1 MLEMSEQMRE
11 IIEGKREAIG
21 LSEEPTVF
29 LKGKMHYEYL
39 LKKVIN
45 LCIALCNPAIPKQ
58 YVQYSTNTNVG
69 LRGPYGYMGPS
80 FKANTTFATFIHWL
94 TKGRIAVGITLST
107 YVNR

>member
-69 LRGPYGYMGPS
+69 LRGPYMGPS
-80 FKANTTFATFIHWL
+80 FKENTSFATFIHWL
-94 TKGRIAVGITLST
+94 T
-107 YVNR
+107 